1 MVAAAIDNSAPQGEG
16 KIVAIKKVLEPFDHK
31 IITKRILR
39 ELHLL
44 KLLKHENI
52 INLKTILM
60 PMAR

>member
-1 MVAAAIDNSAPQGEG
+1 VAAAIDNSTLQGEE

>member
-1 MVAAAIDNSAPQGEG
+1 VVAAALDNSVPQGEN
-16 KIVAIKKVLEPFDHK
+16 KLVAIKKVLEPYEHK

-52 INLKTILM
+52 INLKTIQM